1 MFYGGKR
8 GQESATRFSRARRLA
23 YEKDVRGRGRSHSV
37 YSASYLC
44 SETCP
49 YSVAPFPASSV
60 QLTTTLKA
68 PPPRFFFQSRWLG
81 INPNLHNFW
90 MRSIYFHWRLLICAL
105 NKVKKYTFE
114 TKLPP
119 GCAGFKCRGTT
130 RNSKTLFSLAGKSSR
145 NVRLLPLYFT
155 YFNLSLS
162 VPYENN
168 IRLQGVG
175 TQINYGIYTVLIKIY
190 FAGYR
195 LGCKQEGRHCKRK
208 LSFTNPFYTKN
219 RPSPFYRVCCVQSPK
234 LWIWCGELPWISLL
248 GSYQVS
254 RQITASQLRH
264 MQNKNA

>member
-23 YEKDVRGRGRSHSV
+23 YEKRRARERPLPFRIQRFLPLFWNLPLFCG
-37 YSASYLC
+37 
-44 SETCP
+44 
-49 YSVAPFPASSV
+49 PFPCFKCSTHYYPQS
-60 QLTTTLKA
+60 

-162 VPYENN
+162 IPYENN